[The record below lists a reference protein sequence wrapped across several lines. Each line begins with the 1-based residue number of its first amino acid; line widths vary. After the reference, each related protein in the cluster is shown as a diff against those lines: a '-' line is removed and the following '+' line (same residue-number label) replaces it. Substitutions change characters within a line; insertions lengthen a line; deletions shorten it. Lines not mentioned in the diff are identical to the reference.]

1 MKSKEFIVGLFLIA
15 GFLAFVYASLQF
27 GEFSPF
33 AANRYYAIQAEFDS
47 VSGLKVGAA
56 VEMAGV
62 QIGKVSRIA
71 LNADDRAMVEM
82 QIERGVRITD
92 DALAAIRTQGLI
104 GDKYIKIIQGGS
116 EENLGEGDVITD
128 TESAIDLEEMISKYI
143 FGKV

>member
-1 MKSKEFIVGLFLIA
+1 MKNKEFLVGLFLLA
-15 GFLAFVYASLQF
+15 GFAAFAYASLSF

-33 AANRYYAIQAEFDS
+33 AASRYYAVQAEFDS

-62 QIGKVSRIA
+62 PIGKVSRIA
-71 LNADDRAMVEM
+71 LNDEDRAVVEM
-82 QIERGVRITD
+82 QIERGVRISD

-104 GDKYIKIIQGGS
+104 GDKYIKILQGGS
-116 EENLGEGDVITD
+116 EEALGEGDLIID

>member
-1 MKSKEFIVGLFLIA
+1 MKNKEFFVGLFLLA
-15 GFLAFVYASLQF
+15 GFAAFVYASLRF
-27 GEFSPF
+27 GEFSPLT
-33 AANRYYAIQAEFDS
+33 ANRYYAIQAEFDS

-62 QIGKVSRIA
+62 PIGKVSRIA
-71 LNADDRAMVEM
+71 LNDQDRAVVEM
-82 QIERGVRITD
+82 RIERSVRLSD

-116 EENLGEGDVITD
+116 EEPLEEGDVIID

>member
-1 MKSKEFIVGLFLIA
+1 MKNKEFFVGLFLLA
-15 GFLAFVYASLQF
+15 GFAAFVYASLSF

-33 AANRYYAIQAEFDS
+33 TASRYYAVQAEFDS

-62 QIGKVSRIA
+62 PIGKVSKIA
-71 LNADDRAMVEM
+71 LNDDDRAVVEM
-82 QIERGVRITD
+82 QIERGVRISD

-116 EENLGEGDVITD
+116 DEPLAEGDVIID